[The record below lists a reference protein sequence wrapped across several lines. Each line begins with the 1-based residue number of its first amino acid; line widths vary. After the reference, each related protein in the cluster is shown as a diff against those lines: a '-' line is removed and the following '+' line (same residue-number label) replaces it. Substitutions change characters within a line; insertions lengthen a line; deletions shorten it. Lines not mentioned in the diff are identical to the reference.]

1 VCYFGFR
8 TSFVEPTKI
17 GCVRYK
23 TGIREMKNKLEILVT
38 STLKRQLR
46 STYVYVGDNILFKVI
61 LKTNN
66 LMICPNQE
74 REKAAVT

>member
-1 VCYFGFR
+1 
-8 TSFVEPTKI
+8 
-17 GCVRYK
+17 
-23 TGIREMKNKLEILVT
+23 MKNKLEILVT